1 LQNTSKAS
9 FNACMS
15 NPHEHLSRTGG
26 LILTTKKLSC

>member
-15 NPHEHLSRTGG
+15 NPHEHLSTTGG